1 MKKLLFTSCLLGFLT
16 INAWAQNTEEQLKNQ
31 SEGTD
36 GWNKGGTITYNLNQV
51 ALTNWAAGGQNSI
64 AINGFLSLYAHH
76 KKGKGSWDNYLDL
89 AYGTTKQGKEGE
101 WLKNDDRIDFTSK
114 YGRQASN
121 KWYYAALLN
130 LKSQMTKGYNY
141 PNDSI
146 AISSAFAPAYVTA
159 ALGLY
164 YKHKDEFTAYIAP
177 LTAKLTYVN
186 DQTLSDAGAFGVE
199 PGEKSRNEVGGYLRL
214 YYNKAVY
221 KNVNLQSK
229 LELFSNYQ
237 KSVEDVDVN
246 IESMVNLKISK
257 YISANLFAQMI
268 YDSDIDIEI
277 DDNNDG
283 IVDSVGP
290 ATQYKEVMGV
300 GFSYT
305 F

>member
-64 AINGFLSLYAHH
+64 AINGLLSLYAHH
-76 KKGKGSWDNYLDL
+76 KKDKGSWDNFLDL

-101 WLKNDDRIDFTSK
+101 WLKSDDRIDFTSK

-159 ALGLY
+159 ALGLD

-177 LTAKLTYVN
+177 LTAKATYVN

-237 KSVEDVDVN
+237 KSVEDIDVN
-246 IESMVNLKISK
+246 MESMVNLKISK

-277 DDNNDG
+277 DDDNDG

>member
-36 GWNKGGTITYNLNQV
+36 GWNKGGAITYNLNQV

-64 AINGFLSLYAHH
+64 AINGLLSLYAHH

-101 WLKNDDRIDFTSK
+101 WLKSDDRIDFTSK

-141 PNDSI
+141 PNDTST
-146 AISSAFAPAYVTA
+146 ISSAFAPAYVTA
-159 ALGLY
+159 ALGLD
-164 YKHKDEFTAYIAP
+164 YKHKDGFTAYIAP
-177 LTAKLTYVN
+177 LTAKVTYVN

-237 KSVEDVDVN
+237 KSVEDIDVN
-246 IESMVNLKISK
+246 MESMVNLKISK

-277 DDNNDG
+277 DDDNDG

>member
-1 MKKLLFTSCLLGFLT
+1 MKKLLFTSCLLVFLT
-16 INAWAQNTEEQLKNQ
+16 IYAWAQNTEEQLKKQ

-36 GWNKGGTITYNLNQV
+36 GWNNGGTITYHLNQV

-64 AINGFLSLYAHH
+64 AINGLLSLYAHH

-89 AYGTTKQGKEGE
+89 AYGTTKQGKEGV
-101 WLKNDDRIDFTSK
+101 WLKSDDRIDFTSK

-121 KWYYAALLN
+121 KLYYAALLN

-159 ALGLY
+159 ALGLD
-164 YKHKDEFTAYIAP
+164 YKHKDEFTACIAP
-177 LTAKLTYVN
+177 LTTKVTYVN

-199 PGEKSRNEVGGYLRL
+199 PGDKYRNEMGGYLRI

-221 KNVNLQSK
+221 KKVNLQSK

-237 KSVEDVDVN
+237 KSFEEIDVN
-246 IESMVNLKISK
+246 MESMVNFKISK

-277 DDNNDG
+277 DHDNDG

>member
-64 AINGFLSLYAHH
+64 AINGLLSLYAHH

-141 PNDSI
+141 PNDTI

-159 ALGLY
+159 ALGLD

-177 LTAKLTYVN
+177 LTAKVTYVN

-237 KSVEDVDVN
+237 KSVEDIDVN
-246 IESMVNLKISK
+246 MESMVNLKISK

-277 DDNNDG
+277 DDDNDG

>member
-64 AINGFLSLYAHH
+64 AINGLLSLYAHH

-159 ALGLY
+159 ALGLD
-164 YKHKDEFTAYIAP
+164 YKYKDEFTAYIAP
-177 LTAKLTYVN
+177 LTAKVTYVN

-237 KSVEDVDVN
+237 KSVEDIDVN
-246 IESMVNLKISK
+246 MESMVNLKISK

-277 DDNNDG
+277 DDDNDG

>member
-64 AINGFLSLYAHH
+64 AINGLLSLYAHH

-101 WLKNDDRIDFTSK
+101 WLKSDDRIDFTSK

-141 PNDSI
+141 PNDTI

-159 ALGLY
+159 ALGLD

-177 LTAKLTYVN
+177 LTAKATYVN

-237 KSVEDVDVN
+237 KSVEDIDVN
-246 IESMVNLKISK
+246 MESMVNLKISK

-277 DDNNDG
+277 DDDNDG

-290 ATQYKEVMGV
+290 ATQYKEVMGI